1 MLSYPSMMFDF
12 KNELNSIKEAGLYR
26 KLLPVSS
33 GSGPKIRVNG
43 KEMLMLASNDYLG
56 FCSHPE
62 IKKAS
67 QSAIEKWGA
76 GTGAARLING
86 NLSLFDALEK
96 KLAASKQTED
106 ALVFSTGYMA
116 NAGLLSALTTK
127 EDIIYSDGLNHASII
142 DGCRLSRA
150 KTKVYPHKDIK
161 TLESFLQE
169 KTVYRNRLIV
179 TDGVFSMDGDIAPLP
194 DLLSLAEKYGANIII
209 DDAHGTGAIG
219 KTGKG
224 TLEHFGIENT
234 ERVIIMGTM
243 GKAMGTFGAFAA
255 GTKELKEYLIN
266 RSRSFIFT
274 TALPPSVLAASIEAL
289 NISENEPG
297 IVQRLK
303 DNAVFMRE
311 GLISLG
317 FNTLESETQIMP
329 IMIGSPSDA
338 VNMAKELFDKG
349 LFIQAIRPPT
359 VPNGSS
365 RLRLTIMATHEKQDL
380 EQALDILKTA
390 GKKFGII

>member
-1 MLSYPSMMFDF
+1 MLEF
-12 KNELNSIKEAGLYR
+12 KNELYRIKEAGLYR
-26 KLLPVSS
+26 KLLQVSS
-33 GSGPKIRVNG
+33 GSAPKIRVNG

-62 IKKAS
+62 IKNKAR
-67 QSAIEKWGA
+67 QAIEKWGA

-86 NLSLFDALEK
+86 NLSLFDELEK
-96 KLAASKQTED
+96 RLAQFKQTED

-127 EDIIYSDGLNHASII
+127 EDIIYSDALNHASII

-150 KTKVYPHKDIK
+150 KVEIYPHKDIK
-161 TLESFLQE
+161 TLESLLQNGS
-169 KTVYRNRLIV
+169 TCRNRIIV

-194 DLLSLAEKYGANIII
+194 DLLSLADKYDANIII

-219 KTGKG
+219 KSGKG
-224 TLEHFGIENT
+224 TLEHFGIENSP
-234 ERVIIMGTM
+234 RIIIMGTM
-243 GKAMGTFGAFAA
+243 GKAMGAFGAFAA

-274 TALPPSVLAASIEAL
+274 TALPPSVPAAAIEAL
-289 NISENEPG
+289 NIIENKPG

-303 DNAVFMRE
+303 DNAAFMRQ

-329 IMIGSPSDA
+329 IMVGTPSDA
-338 VNMAKELFDKG
+338 VNMAKELLDKDI
-349 LFIQAIRPPT
+349 FIQAIRPPT
-359 VPNGSS
+359 VPDGSS
-365 RLRLTIMATHEKQDL
+365 RLRLTVMATHEKQHL
-380 EQALDILKTA
+380 EQALDILKKA
-390 GKKFGII
+390 GKKFKII